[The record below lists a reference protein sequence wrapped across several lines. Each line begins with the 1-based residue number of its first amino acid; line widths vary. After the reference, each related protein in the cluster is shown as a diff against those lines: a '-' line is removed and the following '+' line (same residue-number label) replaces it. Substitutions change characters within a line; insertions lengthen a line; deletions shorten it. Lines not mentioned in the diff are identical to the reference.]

1 VREMG
6 EAYATTARVELRYHE
21 QADEYFVEIAV
32 KIPKEVRRVFK
43 IDEER
48 TDYVLWFEDEGR
60 WMVVRL
66 FRKY

>member
-1 VREMG
+1 MG
-6 EAYATTARVELRYHE
+6 EAYTTTAVVELKYHE
-21 QADEYFVEIAV
+21 QADDFYVEIVV

-60 WMVVRL
+60 WVMIRL
-66 FRKY
+66 FRRYD